1 MSIRRYSIF
10 VSYSSTNE
18 ELVNQIKELNTGE
31 TILFDLESNSRLPS
45 VPSQK
50 INESIKNR
58 IENADVILIL
68 MTDKA
73 YKSKYVR
80 QEIPWIENKIKKCPD
95 IPVIPVIDK
104 SIEKKVIEEY
114 GFIKKYK
121 YEVLYPGNETE
132 IAKKVSKRIYES
144 IIHCENRK
152 NEVLSKNNYIL
163 KKNNKELQSRISS
176 RDTLLIMSVLAMIFV
191 VVLFENNG

>member
-10 VSYSSTNE
+10 VSHSSTNK
-18 ELVNQIKELNTGE
+18 ELVNQIKELTTGE
-31 TILFDLESNSRLPS
+31 TILFDLENNSKLPS
-45 VPSQK
+45 VYSQK

-68 MTDKA
+68 MTDEA

-80 QEIPWIENKIKKCPD
+80 QEIPWIENKIKKCPN
-95 IPVIPVIDK
+95 ISVIPVIDK
-104 SIEKKVIEEY
+104 SIEKQVIKEY
-114 GFIKKYK
+114 SFIKKYK
-121 YEVLYPGNETE
+121 YEVLHPGNETE

-144 IIHCENRK
+144 IILSESHKKEI
-152 NEVLSKNNYIL
+152 LSKNNYTL
-163 KKNNKELQSRISS
+163 KKNNIELQSRIAS

-191 VVLFENNG
+191 AVLFEK